1 MNEVTSSEERGWA
14 LAAHAPRG
22 RSSQGSDGTPYRYP
36 FSLRLVK

>member
-14 LAAHAPRG
+14 MAAHLCGLLP
-22 RSSQGSDGTPYRYP
+22 PYRYP